1 MAKSEKMVDF
11 MQVFLLCAVCT
22 EAENGKNSAV
32 DRRWRDAYTE
42 ATSKSQAMHSDAA
55 SFACYGHI

>member
-1 MAKSEKMVDF
+1 MAKSEKMADF

-22 EAENGKNSAV
+22 DAENEENSAV
-32 DRRWRDAYTE
+32 DRWQRDAYTE
-42 ATSKSQAMHSDAA
+42 ATSKSQAMHSDAV